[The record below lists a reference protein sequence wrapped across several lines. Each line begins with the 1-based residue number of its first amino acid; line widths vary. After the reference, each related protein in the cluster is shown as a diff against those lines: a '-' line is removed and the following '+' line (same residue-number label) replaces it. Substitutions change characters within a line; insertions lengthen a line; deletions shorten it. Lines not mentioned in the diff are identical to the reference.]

1 MVGRLD
7 GTLDRTPVAVEADG
21 RTVTIRLPKMIGA
34 ARALLRLRKIA
45 PSRGG
50 FRLPR
55 DVDVPEVRIK
65 AGRLPSF
72 RAM

>member
-7 GTLDRTPVAVEADG
+7 GTLDRTPMSVEADG

-34 ARALLRLRKIA
+34 ARALLRLRKLA
-45 PSRGG
+45 PSRSG

-55 DVDVPEVRIK
+55 DVDLPEVRIK